1 MERRCRHD
9 ARDDGPLLTELEK
22 FEPLFPAGRGVLFV
36 ADQVNES
43 CLHARL

>member
-9 ARDDGPLLTELEK
+9 ARDDAPPLREQEKLE
-22 FEPLFPAGRGVLFV
+22 PSSPAGRGVLFV